1 MTRHPL
7 HCECRS
13 FESSSFEDAAVGDSR
28 PFVITCPV
36 AEGQQGALVALEAEH
51 LAFVRIHGGNVMS
64 VTALLSPE
72 GDSQAVQYKV
82 PAHDPLP
89 PPPSRTNW
97 TRFVPRPVL
106 NGHVSSRPPLLPR
119 FPATRA

>member
-89 PPPSRTNW
+89 PPP
-97 TRFVPRPVL
+97 PVL
-106 NGHVSSRPPLLPR
+106 TGHVSSLAPY
-119 FPATRA
+119 